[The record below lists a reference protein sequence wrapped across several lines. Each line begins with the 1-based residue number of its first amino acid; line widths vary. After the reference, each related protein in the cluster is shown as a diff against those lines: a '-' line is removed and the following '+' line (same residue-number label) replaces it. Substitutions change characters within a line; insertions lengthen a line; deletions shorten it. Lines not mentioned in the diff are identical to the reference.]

1 MAQREKLNSLDE
13 LLRIYWLESA
23 KELNHGLTSKE
34 LKLILEQKQSV
45 SMPRNRYYDLIEK
58 LHDKVSNISLGKVI
72 TQAIE
77 EKKLTDNHV
86 LEATAIPLDVIKD
99 LKTDEIFTNTIP
111 VMLLKKLF
119 EFLSITFD
127 KAEHAILTTYE
138 IVTRKNMT
146 PENNISIVTY
156 SRRENSSS
164 DGALRIG
171 GRLERKQLYENKES
185 LEMYMRKLKELMAA

>member
-1 MAQREKLNSLDE
+1 MAQKEKLNSLDE

-23 KELNHGLTSKE
+23 KELNHGLTAKE

-45 SMPRNRYYDLIEK
+45 SMPKDRYYDLIEK
-58 LHDKVSNISLGKVI
+58 LHDKVANISLGKVI

-77 EKKLTDNHV
+77 EKKLTDSQV
-86 LEATAIPLDVIKD
+86 LEATTIPLDVIKD
-99 LKTDEIFTNTIP
+99 LKADVIFTNTIP
-111 VMLLKKLF
+111 VLLLKKLL

-127 KAEHAILTTYE
+127 KAEQAILNTYE
-138 IVTRKNMT
+138 IVTRKNMA

-156 SRRENSSS
+156 SRRENSTG
-164 DGALRIG
+164 DKLLKIG

-185 LEMYMRKLKELMAA
+185 LEMYMGKLKELMAA